1 MIARAA
7 EVKEH
12 KAVVTGC
19 SSGIGLATALML
31 REHGW
36 TVIPTARKDRDLDM
50 LRGHGI
56 EPVRLDL
63 ADSASVRAAADEILA
78 GWHGHIGAIVNNAG
92 LGQPGAIEDLSREAM
107 RYQFEVNVLGMQELT
122 NRFIPI
128 FRRQGYGRIVNVS
141 SVLGRVSLPSMGIYS
156 ASKFAVEAVSDALRV
171 ELRDSGVTVS
181 LIEPGPIATAFGANA
196 IRLGKHNLTPER
208 SVFAEVYRHRLF
220 HPEKRSGREEAF
232 RRPPEVVAKAILHAL
247 TSPRPRTRY
256 KVTLPAYA
264 GALAARFAPDWF
276 LDWLMWRRM
285 VNRLRE

>member
-7 EVKEH
+7 EVKER

-31 REHGW
+31 RKHGW
-36 TVIPTARKDRDLDM
+36 TVIPTARKDADLDM
-50 LRGHGI
+50 LRGNGV

-63 ADSASVRAAADEILA
+63 ADSASVQAAAAEILA
-78 GWHGHIGAIVNNAG
+78 RWHGHIGAIVNNAG
-92 LGQPGAIEDLSREAM
+92 LGQPGTIEDLSREAM

-156 ASKFAVEAVSDALRV
+156 ASKFAVEAISDALRV
-171 ELRDSGVTVS
+171 ELRGSGVTVS

-196 IRLGKHNLTPER
+196 VRVGKQNLTPER
-208 SVFAEVYRHRLF
+208 SVFGEMYRRQLL
-220 HPEKRSGREEAF
+220 HPENRSGPEETF
-232 RRPPEVVAKAILHAL
+232 RRPPEVAAKAILHSL

-256 KVTLPAYA
+256 KVTVPAYA
-264 GALAARFAPDWF
+264 GALAARVAPDRF
-276 LDWLMWRRM
+276 LDWLMWKRM